1 MKTKII
7 IALIVVV
14 FLGYCGVEINKSGVI
29 ESSQKS
35 DGLTISL
42 ASEVASPSDKSNVV
56 DLTQKTQSAQKSQL
70 DLTGLSAKTEV
81 SRVVTLGSIDKD
93 SDFLFEL
100 DITNDGAGIE
110 YARLRDFSSRTNKKE
125 PLVAL
130 APVDDYDG
138 SRKIS
143 LASSRLTFI
152 DQAKSAPIGK
162 LGWQIGDKKV
172 ASDGSESVELRATLF
187 TDKIGNVVEIIK
199 TFRVVPN
206 QDYIECDIKCENL
219 SSDQLN
225 LSFDLQSP
233 VGFAKEAV
241 RSDGRKTTVA
251 YEYRGEIESD
261 RFGLVNLRK
270 YKIGSINGDKK
281 SYEKMVFD
289 RPLDSK
295 VIWASTANKYFGAI
309 LWLQPGEIT
318 TETLLVDRGE
328 YYDSKLRKGFDA
340 KNQPKTDGSENIG
353 FTMQLYGVHLP
364 AGESKTYNFNM
375 YLGPKEKGIF
385 EDNPIYN
392 KLGFIQA
399 IDFRMCL
406 GNLFRPLSFWILG
419 FMKILHVVIPNYG
432 LVIIVLVLIVRALL
446 HPLTKKGQVSM
457 MNMSKLAPKMEALKA
472 KYANNKPELN
482 RRMMELYRENG
493 ASPMLGILPMLI
505 QMPIWVALY
514 SAIYAS
520 IDLRGAE
527 FLPVWITDLSSPDAL
542 FHFKAFTIPLLGIQ
556 IDSFNL
562 LPVLLGV
569 AMYLQQKMMPSAS
582 ASTTSNPQMAQQQKI
597 MQIMMP
603 IMMFVFLY
611 KAPSGLNLYIMSSV
625 FGGVIEQKIIRKH
638 LKEKQELES
647 IGKIPVTKK
656 TGGKAKKKKPKPF
669 YKNGM

>member
-7 IALIVVV
+7 IALILLV
-14 FLGYCGVEINKSGVI
+14 FLGYCGIEINKSGLI
-29 ESSQKS
+29 EPSKVSG
-35 DGLTISL
+35 GLSVSL
-42 ASEVASPSDKSNVV
+42 ASEVANSNDGGSVV
-56 DLTQKTQSAQKSQL
+56 DLTQEQKPKQKSQL
-70 DLTGLSAKTEV
+70 DLTGLSAKTEPKK
-81 SRVVTLGSIDKD
+81 VVTIGSIDKD
-93 SDFLFEL
+93 SEFPFAL
-100 DITNDGAGIE
+100 DITNTGAAIE

-130 APVDDYDG
+130 APVKDYDG
-138 SRKIS
+138 STKLS
-143 LASSRLTFI
+143 LASSRLIFI
-152 DQAKSAPIGK
+152 DQSKSAPIGK
-162 LGWQIGDKKV
+162 LGWQISDKRIEKD
-172 ASDGSESVELRATLF
+172 SSQSVELKTTLF
-187 TDKIGNVVEIIK
+187 TNKLGNVIEVIK

-206 QDYIECDIKCENL
+206 QDYIECSVQYKNL
-219 SSDQLN
+219 TNDQLN
-225 LSFDLQSP
+225 LAFDIQSP

-241 RSDGRKTTVA
+241 RADGRKTTVA
-251 YEYRGEIESD
+251 YEYKGEIQSD
-261 RFGLVNLRK
+261 RFGVTNLRK
-270 YKIGSINGDKK
+270 YKVRSLNGDKEA
-281 SYEKMVFD
+281 YDKMLFTK
-289 RPLDSK
+289 PLDAK
-295 VIWASTANKYFGAI
+295 VLWAATANKYFGAI
-309 LWLQPGEIT
+309 LWPQQEDIT
-318 TETLLVDRGE
+318 NETVIVDRGE
-328 YYDSKLRKGFDA
+328 YYDSKIRKGFDL
-340 KNQPKTDGSENIG
+340 KNQPKVDGSENIG
-353 FTMQLYGVHLP
+353 FTMRIYGVALA
-364 AGESKTYNFNM
+364 AGASKTYHFNM
-375 YLGPKEKGIF
+375 YLGPKEKSIF

-419 FMKILHVVIPNYG
+419 FMKILHVIVPNYG
-432 LVIIVLVLIVRALL
+432 LVIIILVLVVRTLL

-472 KYANNKPELN
+472 KYANNKAELN

-527 FLPVWITDLSSPDAL
+527 FLPVWITDLSAPDAL
-542 FHFKAFTIPLLGIQ
+542 VHFKAITIPILGIQ

-562 LPVLLGV
+562 LPVLLAI

-582 ASTTSNPQMAQQQKI
+582 ASASSNPQVAQQQKM

-603 IMMFVFLY
+603 VMMLLFLY

-638 LKEKQELES
+638 LKEKQEQES
-647 IGKIPVTKK
+647 IGKIPVTQK
-656 TGGKAKKKKPKPF
+656 TGGKVKKKKPKPF
-669 YKNGM
+669 YKNGI